1 MTRLLLAA
9 CLALFALDAAARAS
23 DPAAGTPA
31 ACPPHAERTADGKPP
46 QGEAEAEDGR
56 PGTAP
61 PVRAR
66 GVSGARPGPRWHSL
80 LPGMIR

>member
-9 CLALFALDAAARAS
+9 CLALLALDAAARAS
-23 DPAAGTPA
+23 DPAAGTPT
-31 ACPPHAERTADGKPP
+31 ACPQAERTADGKPP
-46 QGEAEAEDGR
+46 RGEAEAEDSR

-61 PVRAR
+61 PVRPR